1 MLNIVAHIAKTLG
14 LKEEAVRNSLKL
26 LDEGASI
33 PFISR
38 YRKEN
43 TGGLDEVQL
52 ASIADLYEE
61 LKELEKRK
69 ESILQSIEEQGKLS
83 PELKQQIEACT
94 RKSELEDLYLPY
106 RPKRRTRAQ
115 IAREKGLEP
124 LAALLMRQEPKDIV
138 QLAARFTGT
147 NVTDIQEALDGASDI
162 IAEWVNENSRARQQL
177 RNHFKRSA
185 VICSI
190 VVKGKE
196 SEGQNYRDY
205 FDFSEALRSCSS
217 HRFLAMIRGMNEGY
231 LSIALKPD
239 DEACLS
245 SLERLFVKAD
255 NPAGKLVAN
264 AVKDA
269 YKRLLKPSIENEFLN
284 LAKEKA
290 DQEAILVFA
299 ANLKQL
305 LLAPPL
311 GQKRVLAID
320 PGYKSGCKLVCLDAQ
335 GKLLH
340 NENIFPHLDQR
351 QKILAA
357 KKMAQLVES
366 YQIEAI
372 AIGNGTASR
381 ETEAF
386 VKALRLDRVVR
397 VYVVSENG
405 ASVYSASA
413 IAREEFPQY
422 DVTVRGA
429 VSIGRRLCDPLAE
442 LVKIDPKAIGVGQ
455 YQHDVD
461 QTKLKKALDQTVVH
475 CVNAVGVNLNT
486 ASKHLLSYVSG
497 LNGQSAARIVDYRDE
512 NGAFNLRSELL
523 KVPSVGPK
531 SFEQAAGFLR
541 IPGSAHPLDNTA
553 VHPERYALVERMAAD
568 LGCTTENLIS
578 NADLRKKI
586 PLENYLDERTGWPT
600 LNDILQELDK
610 PGRDPRAKIEVF
622 EFDPNIRKFE
632 DLQEGMVLP
641 GIVTNITNFGCF
653 VDIGIKENG
662 LLHLSQMADRFVSQA
677 TEVVS
682 LHQHIKVRILSLE
695 PERRRIQLSLKNN
708 PAVS

>member
-1 MLNIVAHIAKTLG
+1 MLDIVTHIAGKLELG
-14 LKEEAVRNSLKL
+14 KEAVRNSLNL

-43 TGGLDEVQL
+43 TGGLNETQL

-61 LKELEKRK
+61 LKALEKRK
-69 ESILQSIEEQGKLS
+69 ESILQTIEEQGKLS

-94 RKSELEDLYLPY
+94 RKNELEDLYLPY

-124 LAALLMRQEPKDIV
+124 LAALLMRQGPQDIG
-138 QLAARFTGT
+138 QLASRFTGSGLE
-147 NVTDIQEALDGASDI
+147 VQEALDGASDI
-162 IAEWVNENSRARQQL
+162 IAEWVNENSRARHQV
-177 RNHFKRSA
+177 RNHFRRSA
-185 VICSI
+185 LIRSVVI
-190 VVKGKE
+190 KDKE

-205 FDFSEALRSCSS
+205 FDYSEPLRSCSS
-217 HRFLAMIRGMNEGY
+217 HRFLAMIRGRNEGF
-231 LSIALKPD
+231 LSISLKPD
-239 DEACLS
+239 DEACLN
-245 SLERLFVKAD
+245 SLERMFVRAN
-255 NPAGKLVAN
+255 NPAGALVAE

-269 YKRLLKPSIENEFLN
+269 YKRLLKPSIENEFLSSS
-284 LAKEKA
+284 KEKA
-290 DQEAILVFA
+290 DREAIRVFA

-320 PGYKSGCKLVCLDAQ
+320 PGYKSGCKVVCLDAQ

-351 QKILAA
+351 QKVLAA

-386 VKALRLDRVVR
+386 VKALRLDRAVQ

-461 QTKLKKALDQTVVH
+461 QQMLKKALDQTVVH

-497 LNGQSAARIVDYRDE
+497 LNSQSATRIVEYRDE

-541 IPGSAHPLDNTA
+541 IPGSVHPLDNTA
-553 VHPERYALVERMAAD
+553 VHPERYALVEKMAAD
-568 LGCTTENLIS
+568 LGCSTEDLIRKP
-578 NADLRKKI
+578 DLRKKI
-586 PLENYLDERTGWPT
+586 PLENYLDEHTGWPT
-600 LNDILQELDK
+600 LNDIMQELDK
-610 PGRDPRAKIEVF
+610 PGRDPRAKIEIF

-662 LLHLSQMADRFVSQA
+662 LLHLSQMADRFVNQA
-677 TEVVS
+677 TDVVS
-682 LHQHIKVRILSLE
+682 LHQHIKVRILALD
-695 PERRRIQLSLKNN
+695 PERRRSHLSLNNN
-708 PAVS
+708 PDAS

>member
-1 MLNIVAHIAKTLG
+1 MLDIVTHIAGKLELG
-14 LKEEAVRNSLKL
+14 KEAVRNSLNL

-43 TGGLDEVQL
+43 TGGLNETQL
-52 ASIADLYEE
+52 TSIADLYEE
-61 LKELEKRK
+61 LKALEKRK
-69 ESILQSIEEQGKLS
+69 ESILQTIEEQGKLS

-94 RKSELEDLYLPY
+94 RKNELEDLYLPY

-124 LAALLMRQEPKDIV
+124 LAALLMRQGPQDIG
-138 QLAARFTGT
+138 QLASRFTGSGLE
-147 NVTDIQEALDGASDI
+147 VQEALDGASDI
-162 IAEWVNENSRARQQL
+162 IAEWVNENSRARHQI
-177 RNHFKRSA
+177 RNHFRRSA
-185 VICSI
+185 LIRSV
-190 VVKGKE
+190 VVKDKE

-205 FDFSEALRSCSS
+205 FDYSEPLRSCSS
-217 HRFLAMIRGMNEGY
+217 HRFLAMIRGRNEGF
-231 LSIALKPD
+231 LSISLKPD
-239 DEACLS
+239 DEACLD
-245 SLERLFVKAD
+245 SLERLFVRAN
-255 NPAGKLVAN
+255 NPAGTLVAE

-269 YKRLLKPSIENEFLN
+269 YKRLLKPSIENEFLS
-284 LAKEKA
+284 LSKEKA
-290 DQEAILVFA
+290 DREAIRVFA

-320 PGYKSGCKLVCLDAQ
+320 PGYKSGCKVVCLDAQ

-351 QKILAA
+351 QKVLAA

-386 VKALRLDRVVR
+386 VKALRLDRAVQ

-461 QTKLKKALDQTVVH
+461 QQMLKKALDQTVVH

-497 LNGQSAARIVDYRDE
+497 LNSQSAARIVEYRDE

-523 KVPSVGPK
+523 KV
-531 SFEQAAGFLR
+531 
-541 IPGSAHPLDNTA
+541 
-553 VHPERYALVERMAAD
+553 
-568 LGCTTENLIS
+568 
-578 NADLRKKI
+578 
-586 PLENYLDERTGWPT
+586 
-600 LNDILQELDK
+600 
-610 PGRDPRAKIEVF
+610 
-622 EFDPNIRKFE
+622 
-632 DLQEGMVLP
+632 
-641 GIVTNITNFGCF
+641 
-653 VDIGIKENG
+653 
-662 LLHLSQMADRFVSQA
+662 
-677 TEVVS
+677 
-682 LHQHIKVRILSLE
+682 
-695 PERRRIQLSLKNN
+695 
-708 PAVS
+708 

>member
-1 MLNIVAHIAKTLG
+1 MLNILAHIALMLQ
-14 LKEEAVRNSLKL
+14 LKEAAVKNTLNL

-52 ASIADLYEE
+52 GSIADLYEE
-61 LKELEKRK
+61 LKTLEKRK

-94 RKSELEDLYLPY
+94 QKNELEDLYLPY

-124 LAALLMRQEPKDIV
+124 LAALLMRQGPQDLG

-162 IAEWVNENSRARQQL
+162 IAEWVNENSRGRQQL
-177 RNHFKRSA
+177 RNHFRRSA
-185 VICSI
+185 IIHSVL
-190 VVKGKE
+190 VKGKE

-205 FDFSEALRSCSS
+205 FDYSEALRSCSS
-217 HRFLAMIRGMNEGY
+217 HRFLAMIRGMKEGY

-239 DEACLS
+239 DEACQS

-284 LAKEKA
+284 LSKEKA
-290 DQEAILVFA
+290 DQEAIQVFA
-299 ANLKQL
+299 TNLKQL

-351 QKILAA
+351 QKNLAA

-386 VKALRLDRVVR
+386 VKHLRLDRVVR

-405 ASVYSASA
+405 ASVYSASS
-413 IAREEFPQY
+413 IAREEFPEY

-461 QTKLKKALDQTVVH
+461 QHKLKKALDQTVVH

-486 ASKHLLSYVSG
+486 ASKHLLAYVSG
-497 LNGQSAARIVDYRDE
+497 LNAQSAARIVDYRDE
-512 NGAFNLRSELL
+512 KGAFNLRSELL
-523 KVPSVGPK
+523 RVPSVGPK

-553 VHPERYALVERMAAD
+553 VHPERYALVEKMASD
-568 LGCTTENLIS
+568 LGCSTESLIRD
-578 NADLRKKI
+578 AALRKQI
-586 PLENYLDERTGWPT
+586 PLENYLDEHTGWPT
-600 LNDILQELDK
+600 LNDIMQELDK

-622 EFDPNIRKFE
+622 EFDPKIRKFE
-632 DLQEGMVLP
+632 DLQAGMVLP

-682 LHQHIKVRILSLE
+682 LHQHIKVRILSIE
-695 PERRRIQLSLKNN
+695 PERRRIQLSLKNL
-708 PAVS
+708 A

>member
-1 MLNIVAHIAKTLG
+1 MLDIVTHIAGKLELG
-14 LKEEAVRNSLKL
+14 KEAVRNSLNL

-43 TGGLDEVQL
+43 TGGLNETQL

-61 LKELEKRK
+61 LKALEKRK
-69 ESILQSIEEQGKLS
+69 ESILQTIEEQGKLS

-94 RKSELEDLYLPY
+94 RKNELEDLYLPY

-124 LAALLMRQEPKDIV
+124 LAALLMRQGPQDTG
-138 QLAARFTGT
+138 QLASRFTGSGLE
-147 NVTDIQEALDGASDI
+147 VQEALDGASDI
-162 IAEWVNENSRARQQL
+162 IAEWVNENSRARHQV
-177 RNHFKRSA
+177 RNHFRRSA
-185 VICSI
+185 LIRSVVI
-190 VVKGKE
+190 KDKE

-205 FDFSEALRSCSS
+205 FDYSEPLRSCSS
-217 HRFLAMIRGMNEGY
+217 HRFLAMIRGRNEGF
-231 LSIALKPD
+231 LSISLKPD
-239 DEACLS
+239 DEACLD
-245 SLERLFVKAD
+245 SLERMFVRAN
-255 NPAGKLVAN
+255 NPVGALVAE

-269 YKRLLKPSIENEFLN
+269 YKRLLKPSIENEFLSSS
-284 LAKEKA
+284 KEKA
-290 DQEAILVFA
+290 DREAIRVFA

-320 PGYKSGCKLVCLDAQ
+320 PGYKSGCKVVCLDAQ

-351 QKILAA
+351 QKVLAA

-386 VKALRLDRVVR
+386 VKALRLDRAVQ

-461 QTKLKKALDQTVVH
+461 QQMLKKALDQTVVH

-497 LNGQSAARIVDYRDE
+497 LNSQSAARIVEYRDE

-541 IPGSAHPLDNTA
+541 IPGSVHPLDNTA
-553 VHPERYALVERMAAD
+553 VHPERYALVEKMAAD
-568 LGCTTENLIS
+568 LGCSTEDLIR

-586 PLENYLDERTGWPT
+586 PLENYLDEHTGWPT
-600 LNDILQELDK
+600 LNDIMQELDK
-610 PGRDPRAKIEVF
+610 PGRDPRAKIEIF

-662 LLHLSQMADRFVSQA
+662 LLHLSQMADRFVNQA
-677 TEVVS
+677 TDVVS
-682 LHQHIKVRILSLE
+682 LHQHIKVRILALD

-708 PAVS
+708 PDAS